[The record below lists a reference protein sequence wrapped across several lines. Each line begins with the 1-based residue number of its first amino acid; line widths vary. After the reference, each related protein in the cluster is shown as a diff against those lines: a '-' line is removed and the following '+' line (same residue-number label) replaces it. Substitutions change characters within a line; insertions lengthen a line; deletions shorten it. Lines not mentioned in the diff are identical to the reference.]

1 MMNALP
7 QEQFEVPASLEG
19 KRLDAALAALYP
31 AQSRTVLKQWIEE
44 GHVSL
49 EGTVC
54 RKPREAVR
62 TGDTIA
68 LESPAAPLLSLT
80 GQDVAFRVAY
90 EDETLLVVDKPAGLV
105 VHPGAGNPD
114 RTLVNGLLHREP
126 ELAALPR
133 AGVIHRLD
141 KDTSGLLLVARTS
154 AAFHA
159 LTRQMAARAI
169 HRVYA
174 AIVNGVPVSSGSV
187 DAPVGRDRMHRTRM
201 RITGEGR
208 EALTHYRVVKRF
220 RCHAQLELT
229 LETGR
234 THQIRVHMQHLGH
247 PLLGDPTY
255 MQGRVAP
262 SRMPEALQKRLAG
275 LTRQALHACR
285 LEFEHPESGEM
296 IEVRS
301 PLPSDFRRALTALA
315 ADLKALQSEEPR
327 SLA

>member
-1 MMNALP
+1 MKPPLP
-7 QEQFEVPASLEG
+7 EQFEVPADLAG
-19 KRLDAALAALYP
+19 KRLDAALAALHP
-31 AQSRTVLKQWIEE
+31 AQSRTVLKQWIEA

-49 EGTVC
+49 EGAVC
-54 RKPREAVR
+54 RKPRETVR
-62 TGDTIA
+62 TGDRITLA
-68 LESPAAPLLSLT
+68 SPDAPLLTLA
-80 GQDVAFRVAY
+80 GQDVAFRVAW
-90 EDETLLVVDKPAGLV
+90 EDESVLVIDKPAGLI

-126 ELAALPR
+126 ALAALPR

-154 AAFHA
+154 MAFHA
-159 LTRQMAARAI
+159 LTRQMAAREI

-174 AIVNGVPVSSGSV
+174 AIVHGLPVSSGSV

-201 RITGEGR
+201 RVTGEGR
-208 EALTHYRVVKRF
+208 EAVTHYRVVKRF
-220 RCHAQLELT
+220 RCHAQLELN

-255 MQGRVAP
+255 THGRVPP
-262 SRMPEALQKRLAG
+262 SRVPEALQKRLSN

-285 LEFEHPESGEM
+285 LEFEHPESGETV
-296 IEVRS
+296 EVQS
-301 PLPSDFRRALTALA
+301 PLPADFKRVLTALA
-315 ADLKALQSEEPR
+315 ADLKALKAEEPA
-327 SLA
+327 SFA